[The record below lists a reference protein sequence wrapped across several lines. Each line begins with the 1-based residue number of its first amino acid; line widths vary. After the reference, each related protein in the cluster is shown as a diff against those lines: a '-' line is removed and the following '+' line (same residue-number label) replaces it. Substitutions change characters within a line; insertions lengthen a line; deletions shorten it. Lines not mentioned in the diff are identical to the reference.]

1 MCVYCKLLL
10 GVKYQEFSS
19 YKSSLKVQNGYLM
32 NIYYRHSN
40 IFTKHLEKIW
50 SNIRLL
56 LNDTILQK
64 GAMFSAKQ
72 SSDPC
77 ILAKSAELACAVL
90 LPLVSSLVA

>member
-1 MCVYCKLLL
+1 
-10 GVKYQEFSS
+10 
-19 YKSSLKVQNGYLM
+19 M
-32 NIYYRHSN
+32 NTLRTFTIGTFVFEYFNKTISRNVPN
-40 IFTKHLEKIW
+40 IP
-50 SNIRLL
+50 LL

-90 LPLVSSLVA
+90 LPLVSALDA